1 MSKIER
7 APWKNCKIG
16 LTPVL
21 KRKYH
26 SGSAEMVPDL

>member
-1 MSKIER
+1 MSKLE
-7 APWKNCKIG
+7 PGSMEELQIG